1 MPVTS
6 IMMVAAIAT
15 IVLAAR
21 WPARTAGTSRASAA
35 IPVPVPIRAGTGTRA
50 RAMAGAGTSTHV

>member
-35 IPVPVPIRAGTGTRA
+35 IPVPARIRP
-50 RAMAGAGTSTHV
+50 GTSIHV

>member
-6 IMMVAAIAT
+6 IMMVAT

-35 IPVPVPIRAGTGTRA
+35 IPVPARIRP
-50 RAMAGAGTSTHV
+50 GTSIHV